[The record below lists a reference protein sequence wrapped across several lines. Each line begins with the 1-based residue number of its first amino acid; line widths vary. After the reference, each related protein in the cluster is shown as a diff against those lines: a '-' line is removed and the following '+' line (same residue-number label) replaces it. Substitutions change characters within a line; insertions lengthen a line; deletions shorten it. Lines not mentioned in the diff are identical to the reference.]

1 MLKQKKFKRGKSP
14 LFNKGIKKELLS
26 YQRKKTRIVVPE
38 RICIP
43 EIIPKIT
50 DSDIFLLKKTLAEKS
65 LIEFIK
71 QGWNVLEP
79 NNPFADGWHLHA
91 ICEHL
96 EAVASGQIKKLL
108 INIPPRHC
116 KSLAVSV
123 FFPCWLW
130 TKFPEK
136 RTLFSSYSSDLSQRD
151 GRKCLI
157 LLNSE
162 WYRKNWAKLFVLDK
176 ETDFKIENSK
186 RGYRIA
192 TSVGGMTTGEGGDF
206 VCFPYD
212 EIVQTEKGKM
222 KIGDIVENKISV
234 KVWSVNLKS
243 GNPELKE
250 IEGWKKNRASDM
262 VQITFNDGS
271 SIRCTPDH
279 KIWTT
284 KGYVMAQNLTSSDM
298 LPYFTSKDIS
308 NINCINIKQSGK
320 LSLRQRGASYFS
332 NLLFRK
338 FCCVM
343 SFAMR
348 ISGSSAFFFS
358 NRRPRSFTPN
368 VINSL
373 SCNFVFSGKTVSAV
387 FAFKDNKS
395 LFSGQNS
402 PRSLFKNR
410 ESSVSL
416 GVSDIFTSCSV
427 SKIGKGVIGRI
438 AIKMSDFLT
447 FDWSSHKS
455 KKHCLMNKSV
465 NVPSLFSC
473 IKSWVSSFACN
484 WGFHNHFFK
493 KMLIPPIVTEMSK
506 SLDSASRGN
515 LVQSFKSRY
524 IFPVF
529 VEFCFHSESSYCL
542 TVKDN
547 HNFVVSTSQGE
558 NNIVVANC
566 TDDPHSAKEIESDV
580 KRIAVLRWWDEVMS
594 TRLNDQ
600 KTGVKI
606 IIMQRLH
613 EKDLAGHV
621 LSKDDSYVHL
631 CLPARYE
638 VNGERTR
645 TVIPFKD
652 PRTQEGEVLWEAKF
666 ADKEL
671 SSLEKELGEYAR
683 AGQLQQRPSPRGGGL
698 FKVVNFVKKTVCNFD
713 EVKRAVRYWD
723 KAGTELGG
731 CFTCGVLMFWMRDGS
746 FFVYDIVAGQWNSSD
761 REKHIERV
769 IKADTYHCKR
779 YKYSYACWVEQEP
792 GSAGKESALATIRR
806 LAGYRVYADRVTGSK
821 ESRATDFAVQ
831 VEIGNVSVLDT
842 SWTNV
847 YFERMEFYPM
857 GEYKDWGD
865 ASSGAFNKL
874 IRAKLAGSWGSR
886 KGKK

>member
-14 LFNKGIKKELLS
+14 SFNKAIRQELLS
-26 YQRKKTRIVVPE
+26 YQRKKKAIPVPE

-43 EIIPKIT
+43 EIT

-123 FFPCWLW
+123 FFPCWIW
-130 TKFPEK
+130 TRFPEK
-136 RTLFSSYSSDLSQRD
+136 RSLFSSYSSDLSQRD

-162 WYRKNWAKLFVLDK
+162 WYRKNWMDKFTLDK
-176 ETDFKIENSK
+176 ETDFKIENDK

-192 TSVGGMTTGEGGDF
+192 TSVGGMTTGEGGDLI
-206 VCFPYD
+206 CFPFD
-212 EIVQTEKGKM
+212 EVVQTEKGKM
-222 KIGDIVENKISV
+222 KIGDIVENKTKV
-234 KVWSVNLKS
+234 KVWSMNLQL
-243 GNPELKE
+243 GNPELKN
-250 IEGWKKNRASDM
+250 IKRWVKNRASDM

-284 KGYVMAQNLTSSDM
+284 NGYVMAQNLTSSDM
-298 LPYFTSKDIS
+298 LPCFMSKDIS
-308 NINCINIKQSGK
+308 NGYGVDIKQSGK
-320 LSLRQRGASYFS
+320 FSLRQ
-332 NLLFRK
+332 
-338 FCCVM
+338 
-343 SFAMR
+343 
-348 ISGSSAFFFS
+348 
-358 NRRPRSFTPN
+358 
-368 VINSL
+368 
-373 SCNFVFSGKTVSAV
+373 
-387 FAFKDNKS
+387 
-395 LFSGQNS
+395 
-402 PRSLFKNR
+402 
-410 ESSVSL
+410 
-416 GVSDIFTSCSV
+416 
-427 SKIGKGVIGRI
+427 
-438 AIKMSDFLT
+438 
-447 FDWSSHKS
+447 
-455 KKHCLMNKSV
+455 
-465 NVPSLFSC
+465 
-473 IKSWVSSFACN
+473 
-484 WGFHNHFFK
+484 
-493 KMLIPPIVTEMSK
+493 
-506 SLDSASRGN
+506 RGN
-515 LVQSFKSRY
+515 LVQSLKSGY
-524 IFPVF
+524 IFPIF
-529 VEFCFHSESSYCL
+529 VDFCFHSKSSYCL
-542 TVKDN
+542 TVEDN
-547 HNFVVSTSQGE
+547 HNFIVSTSQGE

-621 LSKDDSYVHL
+621 LSKDNSYVHL

-652 PRTQEGEVLWEAKF
+652 PRTREGEVLWEAKF

-698 FKVVNFVKKTVCNFD
+698 FKVSNFVKKTVCDFD

-731 CFTCGVLMFWMRDGS
+731 CFTCGVLTFWMRDGS
-746 FFVYDIVAGQWNSSD
+746 FFIHDVVAGQWNSSD

-769 IKADTYHCKR
+769 VKADTYHCKR
-779 YKYSYACWVEQEP
+779 YKYSYSCWVEQEP

-831 VEIGNVSVLDT
+831 VEIGNVCVLDT

-874 IRAKLAGSWGSR
+874 IRAKLAGSWSSKGGR
-886 KGKK
+886 K